1 MKETDGFGRAA
12 CLRLFPT
19 TTPIQIVHVL
29 DSLTVAEWVPTGEA
43 LSLLGVNT
51 YFPMALVGETR
62 IMPPAGKGYDSV
74 FPVVVAI
81 EAAAQDTS
89 IATEHKRK

>member
-1 MKETDGFGRAA
+1 M
-12 CLRLFPT
+12 
-19 TTPIQIVHVL
+19 HVL